1 MTDIIGYGRDVL
13 RAEIAG
19 LKAVQDS
26 LGAEFEAAV
35 DLILSI
41 DSHLIVVGVGKSGII
56 GQKIASSFASTGTPS
71 FFLHPTE
78 ASHGDLG
85 MIVPGC
91 ALLIISNSGESRELG
106 DVLKYAKRLLVPV
119 IAMTGKPNSRL
130 GSSGQIVLTLP
141 GSQEACPNG
150 IAPTTST
157 TNSLAIGDALV
168 VAAMRKRGFTLE
180 EFGLRHPGGKI
191 GLQLQTIEEWLATH
205 KENVPQ
211 MPVNAGMDVAL
222 SAITKGG
229 RGCAA
234 VIDEAGRMLG
244 IITDGDLRRAM
255 DADFFNK
262 QAHQI
267 MTASPIALETSMK
280 ISDVIAIFTKRRIS
294 NAFILEEGRPIG
306 VIDMKGLLE
315 EGYL

>member
-1 MTDIIGYGRDVL
+1 MTDVLKYGRDVL
-13 RAEIAG
+13 KAEIAG
-19 LKAVQDS
+19 LEAVHDS
-26 LGAEFEAAV
+26 LGPDFEAAV
-35 DLILSI
+35 ELTLSI
-41 DSHLIVVGVGKSGII
+41 QAHLIVVGVGKSGII
-56 GQKIASSFASTGTPS
+56 SQKIASSFASTGTPS

-85 MIVPGC
+85 MITPGC
-91 ALLIISNSGESRELG
+91 ALLILSNSGESRELV
-106 DVLKYAKRLLVPV
+106 DVLKYAKRASIPV
-119 IAMTGKPNSRL
+119 IAITANPRSKL
-130 GSSGQIVLTLP
+130 GRASQITITVP
-141 GSQEACPNG
+141 DCQEACPNG

-168 VAAMRKRGFTLE
+168 VAIMRKRGFSLE
-180 EFGLRHPGGKI
+180 EFGRRHPGGKI
-191 GLQLQTIEEWLATH
+191 GLQLQTIEEWLQTH

-211 MPVNAGMDVAL
+211 VPAEAGMDVAL
-222 SAITKGG
+222 SAISKGG

-234 VIDEAGRMLG
+234 VVDDAGVMAG

-255 DADFFNK
+255 DESFFKK

-267 MTASPIALETSMK
+267 MTVAPISLEKSMK
-280 ISDVIAIFTKRRIS
+280 ISDVIAIFTDKRIS
-294 NAFILEEGRPIG
+294 NAFIVEAGRPLG

>member
-1 MTDIIGYGRDVL
+1 MTDIIVYGRDVVQ
-13 RAEIAG
+13 AEIAG
-19 LKAVQDS
+19 LKAVQES
-26 LGAEFEAAV
+26 LGAEFKAAV
-35 DLILSI
+35 ELILSLK
-41 DSHLIVVGVGKSGII
+41 SHLIVVGVGKSGII

-85 MIVPGC
+85 MIVQGC

-106 DVLKYAKRLLVPV
+106 DVLKYAKRVSVP
-119 IAMTGKPNSRL
+119 IMAITAKPSSKL
-130 GSSGQIVLTLP
+130 GRVSQIVIRLP
-141 GSQEACPNG
+141 DCQEACPNG

-157 TNSLAIGDALV
+157 TNSLALGDALV
-168 VAAMRKRGFTLE
+168 VSAMRKRGFTLE
-180 EFGLRHPGGKI
+180 EFGQRHPGGKI
-191 GLQLQTIEEWLATH
+191 GLQLQTIEEWLGTH
-205 KENVPQ
+205 NENIPQ

-222 SAITKGG
+222 SAISKGG

-234 VIDEAGRMLG
+234 VIDEAGLMVG

-255 DADFFNK
+255 DDQFFKK

-267 MTASPIALETSMK
+267 MTGSPITLEPSMK
-280 ISDVIAIFTKRRIS
+280 ISEVISIFTEKRIS
-294 NAFILEEGRPIG
+294 NAFILQEGRPIG